1 MNTDSA
7 ALFLGADIDMRLTHD
22 GSNGTLRNDTGDL
35 TLDVAGDIIL
45 DADGGDV
52 ILKDGGT
59 EFMAFFNGTIGRT
72 GDLTLD
78 ASGDIILDADGAD
91 VIFKDGGT
99 TFLEIDKDGNNAR
112 IKNPI
117 SDGDV
122 LIQGSDAG
130 SIITALSFDM
140 SAAGAATFNDDINL
154 SDGKRLRMGTGGD
167 FEIFHDGS
175 NNIFKG
181 ATSDQ
186 DMKFNGVDSG
196 SEITALTLDMS
207 AAGIA
212 TFNSGINIGNRGSAS
227 DPTLQSSIDPDT
239 GVFWGG
245 GDILGFSTGGS
256 EAMRIDSSGNVKIGD
271 ATTDVTSKLTVSGNA
286 SSDVATFMYDGSA
299 GTYFDIDCNAAGGSV
314 NLKAD
319 ARTGAYPPL
328 LFTTGGSER
337 IRLDASGNLLCG
349 TTSTIP
355 YTFSSGTGAGIT
367 STGTVM
373 AGATAEAGL
382 FNRIGSD
389 GSIINFYKAGSTV
402 GSIGTRANYIKI
414 GNGDTHL
421 LFNSAADAVTPE
433 GASANRDAAIDLG
446 RDSSRFKDL
455 YLSSGINLNTA
466 STADTITMTR
476 GTNGQNNM
484 LKFVT
489 GSTDDWIVG
498 QRNDGTSDFRFYS
511 YGTSSDAVSI
521 TRTGNLLVGVTS
533 AQDFTSTTT
542 SGHTLYGGTANVAL
556 HSRSG
561 ANALAVQ
568 RTSNDGALVNFFRDT
583 TAVGSIGVTAG
594 SIAFGQSNT
603 GLGFFNTDRIVFP
616 ATSAG
621 AVQDN
626 AIDLGYTGG
635 RFKDLYLS
643 GGAYLGG
650 TAAANLLDDY
660 EEGDYDVTITC
671 GTSGTVTLNSSFNRA
686 QYTKVGRTVH
696 VSGFLV
702 VSSVSSPVGYFTI
715 NLPFTPANLTDRAA
729 DSTASLVIQ
738 GVVSANISDFI
749 GSINESQAIIY
760 VQLGDATTV
769 QNDSANQL
777 QADTYIHFSATY
789 AAA

>member
-1 MNTDSA
+1 
-7 ALFLGADIDMRLTHD
+7 
-22 GSNGTLRNDTGDL
+22 
-35 TLDVAGDIIL
+35 
-45 DADGGDV
+45 
-52 ILKDGGT
+52 
-59 EFMAFFNGTIGRT
+59 
-72 GDLTLD
+72 
-78 ASGDIILDADGAD
+78 
-91 VIFKDGGT
+91 
-99 TFLEIDKDGNNAR
+99 
-112 IKNPI
+112 
-117 SDGDV
+117 
-122 LIQGSDAG
+122 
-130 SIITALSFDM
+130 
-140 SAAGAATFNDDINL
+140 
-154 SDGKRLRMGTGGD
+154 
-167 FEIFHDGS
+167 
-175 NNIFKG
+175 
-181 ATSDQ
+181 
-186 DMKFNGVDSG
+186 
-196 SEITALTLDMS
+196 
-207 AAGIA
+207 
-212 TFNSGINIGNRGSAS
+212 
-227 DPTLQSSIDPDT
+227 
-239 GVFWGG
+239 
-245 GDILGFSTGGS
+245 
-256 EAMRIDSSGNVKIGD
+256 
-271 ATTDVTSKLTVSGNA
+271 
-286 SSDVATFMYDGSA
+286 
-299 GTYFDIDCNAAGGSV
+299 
-314 NLKAD
+314 
-319 ARTGAYPPL
+319 
-328 LFTTGGSER
+328 
-337 IRLDASGNLLCG
+337 
-349 TTSTIP
+349 
-355 YTFSSGTGAGIT
+355 
-367 STGTVM
+367 M

-583 TAVGSIGVTAG
+583 TAVGSIGVTSG

-643 GGAYLGG
+643 GVSRNGDGSASAPSISFGADTNTGFYRVGSDQIGFVTGGSLKAKLDASGNLLVGTTNVNPAANNVTGHALKSGGLAEHANSGAVVMRLNRTDSDGNILQFYKGTGTVGSIGTYSGDLTVGTGDTGLTFENSADVIHPIDQGTGAARDNAIDLGKSAARFKDLYLSGGVYLGG